1 MGTTRILS
9 GKATPKEVSQAV
21 GQFDKASEKLPFNN
35 AIANDIPPDII
46 IDMIVEN
53 K

>member
-9 GKATPKEVSQAV
+9 GRATQKDVNHAV
-21 GQFDKASEKLPFNN
+21 GQFDKALKKLPCNN
-35 AIANDIPPDII
+35 AIASDIPPDII
-46 IDMIVEN
+46 IDIIVEN